1 MRRSERLAGRPGPAG
16 ALAPRAGALAAL
28 GLLLL
33 VTALAPGCLTTESEG
48 TDADTINLYGFS
60 VKGEVMD
67 GRIIPMFKTYWK
79 NQTGKDVH
87 FSTVYAGSGT
97 VTNQVIAGAEGEV
110 MVLSTE
116 WDAMQLQR
124 KGLVTTNWTAFPHN
138 GTVTRSPWV
147 IMSRPGN
154 PKGLSDFPDLTKGG
168 IELVHPDPL
177 TSGGAMWSIFAIY
190 GSELKKTTAS
200 EGAPNTTQAEKV
212 LGGVVKNVIT
222 WQASARNALS
232 QFDLGYGD
240 ALIDYECEALFM
252 RQEGRTYDISYPEST
267 ILSEHKV
274 VIVDK
279 NVGAKERD
287 LVQAFV
293 DFLWTPE
300 AQRAFAECGF
310 RSVDDAINAAHPE
323 FGPVPMPFTIDYLG
337 GWAEAKADIIDGIY
351 AKMRE

>member
-1 MRRSERLAGRPGPAG
+1 MRRSENASRAAVLMAICLLMLVS
-16 ALAPRAGALAAL
+16 ALS
-28 GLLLL
+28 
-33 VTALAPGCLTTESEG
+33 PGCLTTEGKG

-67 GRIIPMFKTYWK
+67 GRIIPMFQAHWK

-87 FSTVYAGSGT
+87 FRTVYAGSGT

-116 WDAMQLQR
+116 WDAMQLQ
-124 KGLVTTNWTAFPHN
+124 KQGLVTTNWTTFPHN
-138 GTVTRSPWV
+138 GTVTKSPWV
-147 IMSRPGN
+147 IMTRPGN
-154 PKGLSDFPDLTKGG
+154 PKDLTDFPDLTRGG

-177 TSGGAMWSIFAIY
+177 TSGGARWSIFAIY
-190 GSELKKTTAS
+190 GSELEKTTAS
-200 EGAPNTTQAEKV
+200 EGAPNATRAKAV

-252 RQEGRTYDISYPEST
+252 RREGRTYNISYPEST
-267 ILSEHKV
+267 IYSEHKV
-274 VIVDK
+274 VIVDR
-279 NVGAKERD
+279 NVAPSERA

-293 DFLWTPE
+293 DFLYTPE
-300 AQRAFAECGF
+300 AQRAFAEFGF

-323 FGPVPMPFTIDYLG
+323 FKPIAIPFTIDYLG
-337 GWAEAKADIIDGIY
+337 GWAAAQHDIIDDIY

>member
-1 MRRSERLAGRPGPAG
+1 MRQG
-16 ALAPRAGALAAL
+16 ALVPRAGALAAL

-33 VTALAPGCLTTESEG
+33 VSSLSPGCLTTDNKA

-67 GRIIPMFKTYWK
+67 GRIIPMFQAYWK

-87 FSTVYAGSGT
+87 FTTVYAGSGT
-97 VTNQVIAGAEGEV
+97 VTSQVISGAEGEV
-110 MVLSTE
+110 MLLSTE
-116 WDAMQLQR
+116 WDAMQLQ
-124 KGLVTTNWTAFPHN
+124 KHGLVTTNWTTFPHN

-147 IMSRPGN
+147 IMTRSGN
-154 PKGLSDFPDLTKGG
+154 PKNLTDFPDLTKGG

-190 GSELKKTTAS
+190 GSELEKTTVS
-200 EGAPNTTQAEKV
+200 EGAPNATEAERV
-212 LGGVVKNVIT
+212 LGGVVGNVVT

-252 RQEGRTYDISYPEST
+252 KRQGRTYNISYPEST
-267 ILSEHKV
+267 IYSEHKV

-279 NVGAKERD
+279 NVASNERA

-293 DFLWTPE
+293 DFLYTPE
-300 AQRAFAECGF
+300 AQRAFADYGF

-323 FGPVPMPFTIDYLG
+323 FKHIQIPFTIDYLG
-337 GWAEAKADIIDGIY
+337 GWATAKKDIIDDVF
-351 AKMRE
+351 AKMRK